1 MHVYRKVHYLSHYCC
16 FPQSCF
22 QFTLTHWYS
31 QFQTEQTV
39 ETSKCCSHKGS
50 RLCILIVYIFQ
61 HHSNNITI
69 LYPCFHF
76 LLNPDSHRCSFSLNA
91 LLHCQQFM
99 TKTLNEASTNFKI
112 DELINYMSSTI
123 FKHKTIA
130 FILSKKVIISTVI
143 HLKQNSYLHSTYM
156 SIISSYLK

>member
-1 MHVYRKVHYLSHYCC
+1 MFTGKYIIYHIIVVFHS
-16 FPQSCF
+16 PCF
-22 QFTLTHWYS
+22 QFAL
-31 QFQTEQTV
+31 QFPAEQTL
-39 ETSKCCSHKGS
+39 ETFKCCSHKGS
-50 RLCILIVYIFQ
+50 RLCKLTVYIFQ
-61 HHSNNITI
+61 HHSNSLDLTI
-69 LYPCFHF
+69 LYACFHF

-112 DELINYMSSTI
+112 DELINYMSSTL

-143 HLKQNSYLHSTYM
+143 HLKQNSYLYSTYM